1 MASDALEPL
10 HQPGAVSAD
19 QSAADWKALHEL
31 STALLK
37 PDRLENKLLKVLK
50 TVATFHG
57 ATQGV
62 ISIHEPLTN
71 TLLIKASLG
80 LSPSVVEL
88 INGMKPGCGVCG
100 NAFVERRQVVV
111 EDFLNDPA
119 YHEFHA
125 AARVEGLGAIYSTPF
140 YDSDHEALGVLTI
153 YFRQRHRPTEREMR
167 LADICAGTVAL
178 FLDRDRSE
186 EAVRRERDRRDQVLT
201 GMAEGLCVVDHQF
214 NVIEMNAA
222 AVCMNKRPAWEM
234 LGQNHWALWP
244 DTEHTEVGRLY
255 RKAMAERVPVHLE
268 TRWVDPS
275 GRVGWFELSAQ
286 PIDEGLALYIRD
298 ITERKLAEEAVVQS
312 EARYRALTESL
323 SEVLWR
329 CDAAGL
335 VVHALPSWE
344 TYSGQ
349 TRQQYDGQG
358 WREAI
363 HPDDRNAALAAW
375 NHSQASGARYEAS
388 YRLRRR
394 DGQYRL
400 MAAHGVALRNAAGEV
415 SEWIGNCEDI
425 TEAVQAGE
433 QLRLANRRKDEFLA
447 ILSHEMRNPLAAA
460 KMAAMLLEAPNM
472 NDARAAH
479 LGQVINRQVG
489 HMSRLVEDLIDV
501 SRVSQG
507 LVTLDMKRVD
517 MMLVLHEA
525 LEQVRP
531 MMTAKRHTVRID
543 SAAGGSFVSGDK
555 TRLVQVVSN
564 LLSNAARYTPDEGS
578 ISIRTTSQAGVFVL
592 EVADN
597 GIGLDAQTVPEL
609 FNLFVQAERSTDR
622 KNGGLGL
629 GLALVK
635 SLVEL
640 HGGSVTASSDGKD
653 LGSMFAIS
661 LPCISRG
668 AVMP

>member
-1 MASDALEPL
+1 MASDALHPSN
-10 HQPGAVSAD
+10 QPGAAAPD
-19 QSAADWKALHEL
+19 QSAADWKTLHEL

-37 PDRLENKLLKVLK
+37 PDRLGNKLLKVLK
-50 TVATFHG
+50 TVADFHHT
-57 ATQGV
+57 AQGI
-62 ISIHEPLTN
+62 ISIHDPVTDS
-71 TLLIKASLG
+71 LLIKASLG
-80 LSPSVVEL
+80 LSPAVVEL
-88 INGMKPGCGVCG
+88 IDGMKPGHGVCG
-100 NAFVERRQVVV
+100 NAFIQRRQVVV

-119 YHEFHA
+119 YREFHA
-125 AARVEGLGAIYSTPF
+125 AARAEGLAAIYSTPF
-140 YDSDHEALGVLTI
+140 YDSDHAALGVLTV
-153 YFRQRHRPTEREMR
+153 YFTEMHRPTEREMQ

-186 EAVRRERDRRDQVLT
+186 EAARRERERRDQTLA
-201 GMAEGLCVVDHQF
+201 GMAEGLCIVDHQF
-214 NVIEMNAA
+214 NVVEMNAA
-222 AVCMNKRPAWEM
+222 AVRMNKRPAWEM
-234 LGQNHWALWP
+234 LGQSHWTLWP

-268 TRWVDPS
+268 NRWVDPS

-298 ITERKLAEEAVVQS
+298 ITERKLAEEAVAQS

-349 TRQQYDGQG
+349 TLEQYAGHG
-358 WREAI
+358 WRKAI
-363 HPDDRNAALAAW
+363 HPEDRDAALGAW
-375 NHSQASGARYEAS
+375 NRVISTGARYEAN

-394 DGQYRL
+394 DGAYRH
-400 MAAHGVALRNAAGEV
+400 MAAHGVALRNAAGEIT
-415 SEWIGNCEDI
+415 EWIGNCEDI
-425 TEAVQAGE
+425 TDAMHAGQ

-460 KMAAMLLEAPNM
+460 KMAAMLLEAPNV
-472 NDARAAH
+472 NEARAAQ

-507 LVTLDMKRVD
+507 LVTLEQKRVD
-517 MMLVLHEA
+517 MALVLQES

-531 MMTAKRHTVRID
+531 MMTAKRHTVKVD
-543 SAAGGSFVSGDK
+543 SPVDCCDVCGDK

-564 LLSNAARYTPDEGS
+564 LLSNAARYTPDEGGIAVRMAS
-578 ISIRTTSQAGVFVL
+578 RDGVLVL
-592 EVADN
+592 EVVDN
-597 GIGLDAQTVPEL
+597 GIGLDADTVPEL
-609 FNLFVQAERSTDR
+609 FNFFVQAERSTDR

-640 HGGSVTASSDGKD
+640 HGGSVSASSDGKD
-653 LGSMFAIS
+653 LGSTFAIT
-661 LPCISRG
+661 LPC
-668 AVMP
+668 ML

>member
-1 MASDALEPL
+1 MASEALDPTN
-10 HQPGAVSAD
+10 QPGAAAPD
-19 QSAADWKALHEL
+19 QSAADWKTLHEL

-37 PDRLENKLLKVLK
+37 PDLLGNKLLKVLQ
-50 TVATFHG
+50 TVASFHHT
-57 ATQGV
+57 AQGI
-62 ISIHEPLTN
+62 ISIHDAVTDSLV
-71 TLLIKASLG
+71 IKASLG
-80 LSPSVVEL
+80 LSPAVVAL
-88 INGMKPGCGVCG
+88 IDGMKPGHGVCG
-100 NAFVERRQVVV
+100 NAFVQRRQVVV
-111 EDFLNDPA
+111 DDFLNDPA
-119 YHEFHA
+119 YHAFHA
-125 AARVEGLGAIYSTPF
+125 AARDEGVAAIYSTPF
-140 YDSDHEALGVLTI
+140 YDSDHEALGVLTV
-153 YFRQRHRPTEREMR
+153 YFRETHRPTLREMQ

-186 EAVRRERDRRDQVLT
+186 ESARRERERRDQTLT
-201 GMAEGLCVVDHQF
+201 GMAEGLCIVDHQF
-214 NVIEMNAA
+214 NVVEMNAA
-222 AVCMNKRPAWEM
+222 AVRMNKRPAWEM
-234 LGQNHWALWP
+234 LGQSHWTLWP
-244 DTEHTEVGRLY
+244 DTEHSEVGRLY

-268 TRWVDPS
+268 NRWVDPL

-349 TRQQYDGQG
+349 TLEEYAGHG
-358 WREAI
+358 WRESI
-363 HPDDRNAALAAW
+363 HPEDREGALAAW
-375 NHSQASGARYEAS
+375 KSVVSTGARFEAN
-388 YRLRRR
+388 YRLRHRN
-394 DGQYRL
+394 GEYRH
-400 MAAHGVALRNAAGEV
+400 MAAHGVALRNAAGEIT
-415 SEWIGNCEDI
+415 EWIGNCEDI
-425 TEAVQAGE
+425 TDAMHAGA

-460 KMAAMLLEAPNM
+460 KMAAMLLEAPNV
-472 NDARAAH
+472 NEARVAQ
-479 LGQVINRQVG
+479 LGQVINRQIG
-489 HMSRLVEDLIDV
+489 HMSRLVEDLVDV

-507 LVTLDMKRVD
+507 LVTLEQKRVD
-517 MMLVLHEA
+517 MTLVLQES

-531 MMTAKRHTVRID
+531 MMTAKRHTVKVD
-543 SAAGGSFVSGDK
+543 SPVDSCDVCGDK

-564 LLSNAARYTPDEGS
+564 LLSNAARYTPDEGAIAVRIAS
-578 ISIRTTSQAGVFVL
+578 HEGVFVL
-592 EVADN
+592 EVVDN
-597 GIGLDAQTVPEL
+597 GIGLDADTVPEL

-640 HGGSVTASSDGKD
+640 HGGNVSASSDGKD
-653 LGSMFAIS
+653 LGSTFAIT
-661 LPCISRG
+661 LPC
-668 AVMP
+668 ML